1 MQVAGQVCH
10 CTAMALAKACPFGVA
25 VKRFKA
31 PPTRLQLDET
41 TMNSLLPRRFYYL
54 LLVLGALV
62 GSLFVAA
69 TFFFPDRSAER
80 ISAYFILTMGT
91 CVLMCNRGST
101 DASLDRSAF
110 RRARTWEWRGYR
122 NRTPT
127 PDRAAANRFETR
139 NPKEPQR
146 GRQSALGMCCI
157 DHKLDFAPRTTF
169 AHDEEHCPRLPVA
182 GVLVASVARGPC

>member
-31 PPTRLQLDET
+31 PPSRLQLDET

-54 LLVLGALV
+54 LLVFGALA

-69 TFFFPDRSAER
+69 TFFFPERSAER

-91 CVLMCNRGST
+91 CVLMCAIGGALTHRWIDQHFAAPERGNGACT
-101 DASLDRSAF
+101 EIEPAP
-110 RRARTWEWRGYR
+110 
-122 NRTPT
+122 PT
-127 PDRAAANRFETR
+127 
-139 NPKEPQR
+139 EPQQTVLKPVTQKR
-146 GRQSALGMCCI
+146 HSEVDKARSECVVS
-157 DHKLDFAPRTTF
+157 TTN
-169 AHDEEHCPRLPVA
+169 
-182 GVLVASVARGPC
+182 